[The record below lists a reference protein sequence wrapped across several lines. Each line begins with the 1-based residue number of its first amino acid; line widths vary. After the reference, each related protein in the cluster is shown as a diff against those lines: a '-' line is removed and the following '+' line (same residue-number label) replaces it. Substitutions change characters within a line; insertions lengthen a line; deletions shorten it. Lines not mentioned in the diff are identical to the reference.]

1 MRGDD
6 QRQPQELSSAVL
18 NAALSHHRSLPILI
32 SRATR
37 AFGHGRV
44 CGLSSNSKGQ
54 KRMKILA
61 SHVKN
66 NKLVLEKVQIEGQ
79 LPALWK
85 KVKNFASN

>member
-1 MRGDD
+1 
-6 QRQPQELSSAVL
+6 
-18 NAALSHHRSLPILI
+18 
-32 SRATR
+32 
-37 AFGHGRV
+37 
-44 CGLSSNSKGQ
+44 
-54 KRMKILA
+54 MKILA